1 MVSLFKKKLQ
11 LENLKQ
17 PDLTVSVYLCALH
30 KDFCSINKKIVPT
43 AIIPNNVITST
54 EVREVVLLE
63 KYGGG
68 KAKVPVEKRVS
79 QVITASGKHLEVKT
93 QVSGDA
99 SKVADNFVVS
109 PDLVIQN
116 LRFIEQCKDCK
127 VEIDVVRA

>member
-1 MVSLFKKKLQ
+1 MVSLFKKKQ
-11 LENLKQ
+11 LENPKQ
-17 PDLTVSVYLCALH
+17 PDLTVKVYLCGIH
-30 KDFCSINKKIVPT
+30 KDFCLVNKKIVPT
-43 AIIPNNVITST
+43 ATIPNNVITST

-79 QVITASGKHLEVKT
+79 QVVTASGKHLEVKT

-109 PDLVIQN
+109 SALVIQN
-116 LRFIEQCKDCK
+116 LRLIQQCKDCK
-127 VEIDVVRA
+127 VGIDVVRA